1 MTTTPT
7 PAWSEPTTQ
16 THVLRLVDV
25 NALFWAAGGS
35 GGAAEGG
42 SEISKRSDELQAI
55 HEGLGE
61 TVPPAISC
69 PEGTTVLPRPAI
81 LRGENPT
88 LTYHLQIVPV
98 EEGDV
103 WGPERPRQRRAKTPS
118 LATLALGQQR
128 RCATPG
134 TSIWEQYGKRPASCA
149 SLQKLNEKK
158 SKIILI
164 CGMEPLFSLL
174 FSYVGHYYSRV
185 DWVVKSHSCTLSAF
199 YFVAVSSIV

>member
-1 MTTTPT
+1 M
-7 PAWSEPTTQ
+7 
-16 THVLRLVDV
+16 
-25 NALFWAAGGS
+25 
-35 GGAAEGG
+35 
-42 SEISKRSDELQAI
+42 
-55 HEGLGE
+55 
-61 TVPPAISC
+61 
-69 PEGTTVLPRPAI
+69 LPRPAI

-149 SLQKLNEKK
+149 LLRHDNQERDLAKSSLILELTREWDEIAKGNYKSPYPSIYPRLQQDPEFQAEQGLPRRLHRWKTEEREPQQRHEHGLSLEADTLINNPPQLPMSPSPTAPKLKEN
-158 SKIILI
+158 
-164 CGMEPLFSLL
+164 
-174 FSYVGHYYSRV
+174 
-185 DWVVKSHSCTLSAF
+185 
-199 YFVAVSSIV
+199 